1 MRIEIFDDASAFD
14 KLKPEWNPLVHR
26 SVTDSFF
33 LTWEWQSAWWQTLG
47 SGKACIIAFRE
58 SDGTLAGIA
67 PMFWE
72 DSEDGGIALSQIGC
86 SVSDY
91 LDVITA
97 KGCEDQVYSA
107 LLDTL
112 TQPDFPKWDG
122 ANFCNIPTSSPLNTQ
137 FKSLAE
143 ARGMKTDWRMQTV
156 APIIPLPAT
165 WEEYLATL
173 DKKQRHEI
181 RRKLRRIEEVPT
193 RWYVI
198 DRAEDIDAAVADFV
212 ALHRKSSP
220 DKGEFM
226 NAQMAK
232 FFLEFCRRVF
242 PTGWLQLTFFE
253 VEGVRAAA
261 MLNFVYNNHV
271 LVYNSGYDPEK
282 YAQFSPGIILNAR
295 SIQDAI
301 AAHRAVFDFLR
312 GDEEY
317 KYRFGATNTNIYEL
331 HVRRQ

>member
-1 MRIEIFDDASAFD
+1 MQNEILDASAFE
-14 KLKPEWNPLVHR
+14 KLKLEWNPLVHK

-58 SDGTLAGIA
+58 DDGSLVGIA

-72 DSEDGGIALSQIGC
+72 DAEGGGVALSPIGC

-91 LDVITA
+91 LDVIA
-97 KGCEDQVYSA
+97 LKGCEEQVYSS
-107 LLDTL
+107 LLDML
-112 TQPDFPKWDG
+112 TRSDFPHWDVTD
-122 ANFCNIPTSSPLNTQ
+122 FCNLPTASPLNTR

-143 ARGMKTDWRMQTV
+143 SRGMKTDWRVQTV
-156 APIIPLPAT
+156 SPIIPLPAT
-165 WEEYLATL
+165 WDEYLATL

-220 DKGEFM
+220 DKGVFM
-226 NAQMAK
+226 NEGMAK

-242 PTGWLQLTFFE
+242 PTGALQLSFFE
-253 VEGVRAAA
+253 VEGVRAAS

-282 YAQFSPGIILNAR
+282 YGHFSPGIILNAL

-301 AAHRAVFDFLR
+301 NAHRDVFDFLR

-317 KYRFGATNTNIYEL
+317 KYRFGATNTNIHEL
-331 HVRRQ
+331 HIRK